1 MRTYL
6 VDFENVKS
14 KGLVGIDRLE
24 EDDNVIIFYSENS
37 DTISFEMHCLVMK
50 AKANVEYMK
59 VRVGGKNALDFQLS
73 TLLGYIVAKGN
84 NTHVF
89 VISGDKGF
97 DKLHDFWE
105 NTFPDSPECKVFRTV
120 NISSALHYVKCN
132 QKPAEQPEIRPDD
145 ISDIKFDIPDI
156 KPDIK
161 EEISAAPV
169 DELPDIISANRSDI
183 HDDISDIPH
192 IISPDDIYTE
202 VLSGKVVEIVPRASD
217 DPISA
222 LVPDISGE
230 ERELLISLL
239 RTTNAKIDLHNELMK
254 KLNNERTTYIYT
266 HIKGDFFK
274 LREAYADSKPAKPEP
289 EPETVPEKKPAKP
302 ETPAPTQQAQLKKV
316 TPTEKKKLH
325 TILDSVA
332 DGDEFS
338 GVVAQFNCSATAQ
351 QLYINLMQR
360 FGQER
365 GRELYKLVK
374 PEFLGFISDAAKPK
388 KQPAGKQAK
397 AAEPQKTE
405 PAKAAPENK
414 PEKAAPKKIAEPEL
428 SDGDKRLH
436 ELSDEIVADKEYD
449 KLRTCV
455 VENDSVHSLYL
466 SLIKGFGKKRGT
478 AVYNKIK
485 KELAE
490 LRVLLGAEVNV

>member
-1 MRTYL
+1 MKTYL
-6 VDFENVKS
+6 IDFENVKS
-14 KGLVGIDRLE
+14 KGLVGIDRLDS
-24 EDDNVIIFYSENS
+24 DDNVIIFYSENS

-50 AKANVEYMK
+50 AKANIEYMK

-84 NTHVF
+84 NSHVF

-120 NISSALHYVKCN
+120 NISSALHYIKCN
-132 QKPAEQPEIRPDD
+132 QKSEP
-145 ISDIKFDIPDI
+145 ISDIPAEDIGDISFDIPDT
-156 KPDIK
+156 DIK
-161 EEISAAPV
+161 KEMSDIAV
-169 DELPDIISANRSDI
+169 DALPDIISANRSDI
-183 HDDISDIPH
+183 PNDINDIPH

-202 VLSGKVVEIVPRASD
+202 VLSGKVVEIVPRRSD
-217 DPISA
+217 DPISN
-222 LVPDISGE
+222 LVPDITEE
-230 ERELLISLL
+230 EREVLISLF
-239 RTTNAKIDLHNELMK
+239 RSTSSKIDLHNELMK
-254 KLNNERTTYIYT
+254 KLDNERTTYIYN

-274 LREAYADSKPAKPEP
+274 IRLAYIENKPEEPKPEP
-289 EPETVPEKKPAKP
+289 DEAPKQASPAKKAEKKPEKKAENKTEEPAPKP
-302 ETPAPTQQAQLKKV
+302 ESSEPESETQAKKV

-325 TILDSVA
+325 ALLDSIS

-338 GVVAQFNCSATAQ
+338 GVVAQFNCSVTAQ

-374 PEFLGFISDAAKPK
+374 PEFLAYNSETVKPK
-388 KQPAGKQAK
+388 KQPAKK
-397 AAEPQKTE
+397 K
-405 PAKAAPENK
+405 PE
-414 PEKAAPKKIAEPEL
+414 PEKAPEV

-436 ELSDEIVADKEYD
+436 ELSDEIVTDKEYD
-449 KLRTCV
+449 KLRACV
-455 VENDSVHSLYL
+455 VESESVHSLYL

-478 AVYNKIK
+478 TVYNKIK
-485 KELAE
+485 KEHTE
-490 LRVLLGAEVNV
+490 LRSSLGAEVIA